1 MESCSSADWIEAR
14 HDGGCAR
21 AWRACRARGVSS
33 AWLRPCLAGLCLS
46 AICACGSSASP
57 VVISEFV
64 ASNTSGIRDVD
75 GETSDWIELHN
86 RGNTAASLESWC
98 LTDDPEDRQRW
109 CFPSVSLPAQGYL
122 LVFASGKRGAAP
134 GAQLHASF
142 KLKATED
149 YLALVRPGGAIA
161 DAFAPYPDQKEN
173 VAFGLTAQGKQDYL
187 EVPTPGAPNR

>member
-1 MESCSSADWIEAR
+1 MASCSSADSIEAL
-14 HDGGCAR
+14 HDGGCASAGR
-21 AWRACRARGVSS
+21 PGRARVVSS
-33 AWLRPCLAGLCLS
+33 AWLRPCLAGLWFS

-86 RGNTAASLESWC
+86 RGNTAASLDGWC
-98 LTDDPEDRQRW
+98 LTDEPEDRQRW

-122 LVFASGKRGAAP
+122 VVFASGKGASASR
-134 GAQLHASF
+134 AQLHASF

-161 DAFAPYPDQKEN
+161 HAFAPYPDQKEN
-173 VAFGLTAQGKQDYL
+173 VAYGLTAQGAQDYL
-187 EVPTPGAPNR
+187 EVPTPGAANR